1 MAWHMTS
8 VLVLGTLVLIIA
20 QNHPFIAAS
29 SRWTLDKQQLHHDG
43 RAVGRNQL
51 PLGIALMV
59 GEIKQR
65 GNLQPPSPKDSPG
78 TSPSP
83 KDSPASSRWTLEKQQ
98 LHHDGRAVGSDQL
111 PLGIALMVGEI
122 KQRGNLT
129 PPSPR
134 RSPDTSPH
142 Q

>member
-1 MAWHMTS
+1 MAWHMRL

-20 QNHPFIAAS
+20 QNHPFLA
-29 SRWTLDKQQLHHDG
+29 
-43 RAVGRNQL
+43 
-51 PLGIALMV
+51 
-59 GEIKQR
+59 
-65 GNLQPPSPKDSPG
+65 
-78 TSPSP
+78 
-83 KDSPASSRWTLEKQQ
+83 ASSRWTLEKQQ

-142 Q
+142 H